1 MQDTMIDVIAYWKQ
15 LSLPLVHVMYDSWWY
30 VKECPPGAPDSWL
43 TCKGAVE
50 LWEPRPD
57 VFPGQFAFNVGY
69 PLALHNR

>member
-1 MQDTMIDVIAYWKQ
+1 MLIA
-15 LSLPLVHVMYDSWWY
+15 LISVRLTPPPPLPLASWWY

>member
-1 MQDTMIDVIAYWKQ
+1 MLIA
-15 LSLPLVHVMYDSWWY
+15 LSLFGLPPPPPLPLSLHTCSWWY